1 MRLAALAALLL
12 AAAPAPAQ
20 DDVAALQ
27 ARIAELEAQTAQDA
41 ETIAN
46 LRARL
51 AEKPLDP
58 TGAATLNN
66 RIKNQNLELGLLRQ
80 SLNRCESD
88 LSAASRRARRRGAA
102 DHRGRA
108 PRTQRRAGCAAGKAR
123 RGPRRARPQARPEP
137 VALLPLTR
145 LWMGLRSRRRAHGA

>member
-27 ARIAELEAQTAQDA
+27 ARIAELEAQAAQDA

-66 RIKNQNLELGLLRQ
+66 RIKNQNLEIGLLRQ
-80 SLNRCESD
+80 GLNRCESD
-88 LSAASRRARRRGAA
+88 LASAASARDAAERRITEAERRERSAAQDAQRARRDEA
-102 DHRGRA
+102 RA
-108 PRTQRRAGCAAGKAR
+108 ERDLRRAQSR
-123 RGPRRARPQARPEP
+123 
-137 VALLPLTR
+137 
-145 LWMGLRSRRRAHGA
+145 LRSCR